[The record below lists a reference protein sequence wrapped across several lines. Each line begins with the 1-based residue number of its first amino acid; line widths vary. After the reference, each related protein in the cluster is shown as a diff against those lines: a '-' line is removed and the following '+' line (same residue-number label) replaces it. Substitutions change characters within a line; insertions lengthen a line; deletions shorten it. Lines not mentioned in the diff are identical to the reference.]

1 MSKKTSV
8 KKSPQ
13 RKKTVKPNGKAP
25 KRSVLDLKGQMTKI
39 QRELAGLGTAK
50 GKASLFESS
59 VDQLDALASEIAD
72 AANQVMT
79 AGEAIQNAA
88 DKISAKT
95 EDDAIHSQL
104 NKISASTGDL
114 FEACSVQDITGQ
126 RITKITRIIDAIEAG
141 FLSVTQIVG
150 GKGAKAGKVK
160 AIDRMDGSIALEG
173 PQVGGPL
180 VKETEID
187 KLFD

>member
-1 MSKKTSV
+1 
-8 KKSPQ
+8 
-13 RKKTVKPNGKAP
+13 
-25 KRSVLDLKGQMTKI
+25 MTKI

-50 GKASLFESS
+50 GKASLFRSS
-59 VDQLDALASEIAD
+59 VEQLDALAGEIAD
-72 AANQVMT
+72 AADQVMT

-126 RITKITRIIDAIEAG
+126 RITKITRIIDAIEAS
-141 FLSVTQIVG
+141 FLSLTNIAG

-160 AIDRMDGSIALEG
+160 AIDRMDGGIALEG
-173 PQVGGPL
+173 PQVGGPA
-180 VKETEID
+180 VEQSEID